1 PLPAA
6 VPHAHVC
13 RHVLFLARRQHRAA
27 LEHDVAQPA
36 GNGRLVY
43 DVDFLTLGPAQDIGA
58 ALLSFWIYLT
68 IGMLGAF
75 AISFY
80 FSSNTIIY
88 FLMRH
93 EVDATELDDVYLEQA
108 DDEFAETAPATT
120 VSTTTTTVVS
130 T

>member
-1 PLPAA
+1 MWPNPL
-6 VPHAHVC
+6 V
-13 RHVLFLARRQHRAA
+13 
-27 LEHDVAQPA
+27 
-36 GNGRLVY
+36 NGRLVY

-58 ALLSFWIYLT
+58 GLLSFWIYLT

-93 EVDATELDDVYLEQA
+93 EVDATELDDVYLEQSDEDFA
-108 DDEFAETAPATT
+108 DSAAATASAAPAGAVESSGVQDQTSAT
-120 VSTTTTTVVS
+120 IVTENAPPPPNEQPPPDQG
-130 T
+130 